1 MLSQEALQK
10 ILGMEEIVHTDPKQ
24 MALHMNITVMPFDRS
39 AVSDEI
45 FSAYGLLMK
54 KLKEHGVKQT
64 AYADAFQTVP
74 FGKRAKRFIKFLLN
88 DLIWLVKAVFR
99 LPQTNFFID
108 WRTISSLTAPKRF
121 KKGLCILVLGE
132 LPADDL
138 PMQKITNFKDNS
150 IISILDFPKHINES
164 SDFNAHFDTAMGFFA
179 YHMTNIVIAVDSEKW
194 MIYNYNASHPI
205 FRIDSPDFD
214 SHITKG
220 LIPKVVAPIS
230 PHRLSEFLILTTQF
244 DPHDSVHA
252 PIIRDLLD
260 GSRQFDDTRLFP
272 KGKKIDDLPFRKNFH
287 KLIGKMH
294 LDNRSGMSFG
304 FFAKQMPTILEKPI
318 DIKSEDIRHLGLAEH
333 AAAHP
338 EQDFFYDNK
347 GDLWILLELNK
358 EGAGTEKHTY
368 ALKVPE
374 IWVMTIRSGAD
385 KTNINPSK
393 DLLKLGLKN
402 GKMLIEVP
410 RGLRMDS
417 TYKPSFDTKVI
428 LAHAVGN
435 AINASIAKYLGQN
448 SAFVDTIEK
457 TGMAMSHWH
466 GYFNSSRIPAGIF
479 EYGKENPHVACS
491 SPQSAI
497 YALEGKLVNF
507 EMHALQDKK
516 DYVGDIHVE
525 PHHGSN
531 VNYPNLVALARHIN
545 NDKEST
551 CLGNKYL

>member
-10 ILGMEEIVHTDPKQ
+10 ILGMEEEVHTDPKQ
-24 MALHMNITVMPFDRS
+24 MALHMNVTVVPFDRTTI
-39 AVSDEI
+39 SDDV
-45 FSAYGLLMK
+45 FSAYELLTR
-54 KLKEHGVKQT
+54 KLKENGVKFT
-64 AYADAFQTVP
+64 PYEEAFRKVP
-74 FGKRAKRFIKFLLN
+74 LRRRARRFFKFFLN
-88 DLIWLVKAVFR
+88 DLIWLFKGLLR
-99 LPQTNFFID
+99 LPQTNFLID
-108 WRTISSLTAPKRF
+108 WRTISSLTASKRF

-132 LPADDL
+132 LPADNL

-150 IISILDFPKHINES
+150 IISILDFPKHINEN

-179 YHMTNIVIAVDSEKW
+179 YHMTNIVIAVDNEKW

-230 PHRLSEFLILTTQF
+230 PHKLSEFAISSRQF
-244 DPHDSVHA
+244 DPNDNVHA
-252 PIIRDLLD
+252 PIISDLLD
-260 GSRQFDDTRLFP
+260 GSRLFDETRLFP

-304 FFAKQMPTILEKPI
+304 FFAKQMPTQLESLI
-318 DIKSEDIRHLGLAEH
+318 DIESEDIRHLGLAVN
-333 AAAHP
+333 ASKNP
-338 EQDFFYDNK
+338 DNDFFYDKNN
-347 GDLWILLELNK
+347 DLWTLLEIGIGNENIQKKRLIIK
-358 EGAGTEKHTY
+358 I
-368 ALKVPE
+368 PE

-385 KTNINPSK
+385 KTNINPSR

-435 AINASIAKYLGQN
+435 AINASIAKHLGQN
-448 SAFVDTIEK
+448 QSFVETIEK
-457 TGMAMSHWH
+457 KGMAMSHWH
-466 GYFNSSRIPAGIF
+466 GYFNHSHIPAGIF
-479 EYGKENPHVACS
+479 EYGRENPHVACS

-507 EMHALQDKK
+507 EVHALQNKEE
-516 DYVGDIHVE
+516 YLGDIHVE

-531 VNYPNLVALARHIN
+531 INYPNLVALAQYIN
-545 NDKEST
+545 SDKEST
-551 CLGNKYL
+551 SLGNRYL

>member
-10 ILGMEEIVHTDPKQ
+10 ILGMAEEVHTDPKQ
-24 MALHMNITVMPFDRS
+24 MALHMNVTVVPFIKNNIS
-39 AVSDEI
+39 GEI
-45 FSAYGLLMK
+45 FAAYELLIQ
-54 KLKEHGVKQT
+54 KLKANGVKFT
-64 AYADAFQTVP
+64 SYEEAFRTVP
-74 FGKRAKRFIKFLLN
+74 FSRRVKRLFKFLFNNLVW
-88 DLIWLVKAVFR
+88 LIKGLLR

-108 WRTISSLTAPKRF
+108 WRTIQSLTASKRF

-150 IISILDFPKHINES
+150 IISILDFPKHIHID

-214 SHITKG
+214 SHIVKG

-230 PHRLSEFLILTTQF
+230 PHKLSEFKISSIQF
-244 DPHDSVHA
+244 DPNDRVHA
-252 PIIRDLLD
+252 PIIKDLLD
-260 GSRQFDDTRLFP
+260 GSKLFDDTQLFP
-272 KGKKIDDLPFRKNFH
+272 RGKKIDDLPFRKNFH

-304 FFAKQMPTILEKPI
+304 FFAKQMPTKLDNLI
-318 DIKSEDIRHLGLAEH
+318 DLGSEDIRHLGLDEI
-333 AAAHP
+333 AAKNTDK
-338 EQDFFYDNK
+338 DFFYDKNN
-347 GDLWILLELNK
+347 DLWAIIEIDHKKL
-358 EGAGTEKHTY
+358 

-385 KTNINPSK
+385 KTNIIPSK

-410 RGLRMDS
+410 QGLHMDS

-435 AINASIAKYLGQN
+435 AINAVIAKHLGQN
-448 SAFVDTIEK
+448 EQFIKSIEK
-457 TGMAMSHWH
+457 DGMAMSHWH
-466 GYFNSSRIPAGIF
+466 GYFNKTKIPHGIF

-507 EMHALQDKK
+507 EVHALQNKEE
-516 DYVGDIHVE
+516 YLGDIHVE

-531 VNYPNLVALARHIN
+531 INYPTLVALAQYIN
-545 NDKEST
+545 ADREST
-551 CLGNKYL
+551 SLGNKYL